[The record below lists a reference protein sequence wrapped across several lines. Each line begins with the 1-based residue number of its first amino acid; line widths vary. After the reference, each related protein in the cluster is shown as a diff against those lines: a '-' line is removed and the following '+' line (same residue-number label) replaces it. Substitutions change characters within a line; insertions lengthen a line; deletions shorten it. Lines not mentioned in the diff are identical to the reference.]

1 MENKFENE
9 MPAAVEYG
17 KFIRLK
23 GKLLKLGFFAGLGF
37 MSVGTL
43 IIILYTFIGKGFIG

>member
-9 MPAAVEYG
+9 QPAAVEYG
-17 KFIRLK
+17 KFVRLR
-23 GKLLKLGFFAGLGF
+23 GSLLKLGFFAVLGL

-43 IIILYTFIGKGFIG
+43 VIILYTFIGRGFIG